1 MPAEKPAPAPAA
13 AAPAQPG
20 LAAAAPAGKP
30 SITGKVVF
38 KGEPTEAEQIDMSAV
53 KECAGQHPDGAFAEK
68 LVVNANGTLKNVL
81 VRVSAGLPEGQ
92 QFPPSATPARLDQ
105 KGCQYH
111 PHVVA
116 VMVGQPMTISN
127 SDTFLHNVHALSS
140 ENPAFN
146 FAQPTTDPGRKVD
159 PMKAPEVFKVKCDVH
174 PWMGA
179 FVHVL
184 EHPFFSVTGDDG
196 TFTITGLPPGN
207 YTVTAWHESLGEKQ
221 QADVKVEE
229 GKPTTVEFSFE
240 AK

>member
-1 MPAEKPAPAPAA
+1 
-13 AAPAQPG
+13 
-20 LAAAAPAGKP
+20 
-30 SITGKVVF
+30 
-38 KGEPTEAEQIDMSAV
+38 
-53 KECAGQHPDGAFAEK
+53 
-68 LVVNANGTLKNVL
+68 
-81 VRVSAGLPEGQ
+81 
-92 QFPPSATPARLDQ
+92 
-105 KGCQYH
+105 
-111 PHVVA
+111 
-116 VMVGQPMTISN
+116 
-127 SDTFLHNVHALSS
+127 
-140 ENPAFN
+140 
-146 FAQPTTDPGRKVD
+146 
-159 PMKAPEVFKVKCDVH
+159 MKAPEVFKVKCDVH